1 MPFTSPWNLPKPRTE
16 PTSCALAGGFFT
28 NEPHLKPLLSAL
40 AFCNLTFFHQHSTK
54 NLFTSDY
61 SGLPVAY
68 SIAYL
73 NYIKLDCAPTFEY
86 NLLAFLMI
94 LFSFGSVF
102 NPLGIIFSILTGFPF
117 TVCLQMLVCLKVS
130 SKRFPFC
137 YLPSGCQCASR
148 FHARPSSLCICFYW
162 ATPQLCAFDS
172 HASHKPVGCP
182 VSALLSI
189 YPPITYLF
197 YFSTIKI
204 VFLHLDLPKT
214 AKLKNA

>member
-94 LFSFGSVF
+94 LFNLMAF
-102 NPLGIIFSILTGFPF
+102 NSIYMPL
-117 TVCLQMLVCLKVS
+117 
-130 SKRFPFC
+130 
-137 YLPSGCQCASR
+137 
-148 FHARPSSLCICFYW
+148 
-162 ATPQLCAFDS
+162 TPKFISPAQAF
-172 HASHKPVGCP
+172 
-182 VSALLSI
+182 LLSSRHI
-189 YPPITYLF
+189 SSCLLDTFLEYP
-197 YFSTIKI
+197 
-204 VFLHLDLPKT
+204 T
-214 AKLKNA
+214 AQN